1 MAEVSSRTRAG
12 RATSRFPG
20 EYHRLSGRSAGVK
33 GRSPK
38 AQMLHRGWEGLISAE
53 IGPSSIVR
61 GEVVTALWPG
71 AYRPI

>member
-1 MAEVSSRTRAG
+1 MTRAG
-12 RATSRFPG
+12 GAIFPAPR
-20 EYHRLSGRSAGVK
+20 EYDRLSRRSAGVK
-33 GRSPK
+33 QGPPK

-61 GEVVTALWPG
+61 GEVMTVLWPG